1 MSLPF
6 TDQQCFFVA
15 ILVFGIVGFQ
25 RGWRREVV
33 SLVFVLLAV
42 FLVHPDSSKTLSQAL
57 SRLPDSVSL
66 LVTGTAKPNTASGG
80 VGGFLGP
87 LGSLLIF
94 LVIVVIGYLVGNKAF
109 GRPSA
114 PQERFIGVVPA
125 IVSGAFVLSF
135 LNSNF
140 FPKDAAGRSL
150 FTVAVQPPDPGN
162 YLPVIFVIAVV
173 ALVVALIAARTKKTP
188 VKK

>member
-15 ILVFGIVGFQ
+15 ILVFAVAGFQ
-25 RGWRREVV
+25 RGWRRELV
-33 SLVFVLLAV
+33 SLVFILLAV
-42 FLVHPDSSKTLSQAL
+42 FLVRPDSSKTFSQVV
-57 SRLPDSVSL
+57 SRVPSTFSF
-66 LVTGTAKPNTASGG
+66 LVTGTAQGG
-80 VGGFLGP
+80 GGGAVSGGFLGP

-94 LVIVVIGYLVGNKAF
+94 LVIVAIGYVVGNKAF
-109 GRPSA
+109 GRPTT
-114 PQERFIGVVPA
+114 PQERFIGIIPA
-125 IVSGAFVLSF
+125 IVSGAFVLAF
-135 LNSNF
+135 LSNF

-162 YLPVIFVIAVV
+162 YLPVLFVIAVV

-188 VKK
+188 AKK

>member
-15 ILVFGIVGFQ
+15 ILVFAVAGFQ
-25 RGWRREVV
+25 RGWRRELV

-42 FLVHPDSSKTLSQAL
+42 FLVRPDSGKAVSQVV
-57 SRLPDSVSL
+57 SRLPQSVSFL
-66 LVTGTAKPNTASGG
+66 TTGSAQANAGG
-80 VGGFLGP
+80 GGIGNFMGP

-94 LVIVVIGYLVGNKAF
+94 LAIGIIGYLVGNRAF
-109 GRPSA
+109 GKPST
-114 PQERFIGVVPA
+114 PQERFIGIIPA
-125 IVSGAFVLSF
+125 VVSGSFVLAF
-135 LNSNF
+135 LSNF

-150 FTVAVQPPDPGN
+150 FTVAIQPPDPGN

-173 ALVVALIAARTKKTP
+173 ALVVALIAARTKKNP
-188 VKK
+188 ARK